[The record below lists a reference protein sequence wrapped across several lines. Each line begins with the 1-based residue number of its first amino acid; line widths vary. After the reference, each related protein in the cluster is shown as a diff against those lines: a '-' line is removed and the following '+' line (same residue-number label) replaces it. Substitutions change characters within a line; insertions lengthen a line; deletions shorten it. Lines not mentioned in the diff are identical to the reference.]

1 MLLSRLRRLL
11 LTGSRSNSVHGKGGG
26 QRATSVA
33 FGGGGRRTASG
44 GGQIELHDGLGA
56 WRRRLLRLEEPGQRR
71 AGLGRR
77 AAQRPESAGVESCGG
92 AENQ

>member
-11 LTGSRSNSVHGKGGG
+11 LTGSRSNSVHGKGGSEG
-26 QRATSVA
+26 DQRCIR
-33 FGGGGRRTASG
+33 GGGRRTASG